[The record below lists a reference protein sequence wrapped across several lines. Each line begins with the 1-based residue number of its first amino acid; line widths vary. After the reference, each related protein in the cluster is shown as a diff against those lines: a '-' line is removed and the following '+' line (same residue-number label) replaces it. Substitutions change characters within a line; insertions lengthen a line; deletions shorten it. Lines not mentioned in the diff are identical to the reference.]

1 MTRANPPTGGASQ
14 LPSLYRPN
22 QQPRTNDRAGFIVC
36 PVMCKLLML
45 GIVGVGSLV
54 AYNYWSDH
62 GGPLPARAVVLEET
76 ATRQAAKL
84 ANRATDEA
92 SYAANKLGVK
102 MSDSALTAKIKSK
115 MALDDGV
122 EARAI
127 DVDTS
132 GSVVTLTGVVA
143 SANERERAV
152 GLARE
157 TAGVTRVV
165 DKLRIKKKAVD

>member
-1 MTRANPPTGGASQ
+1 
-14 LPSLYRPN
+14 
-22 QQPRTNDRAGFIVC
+22 
-36 PVMCKLLML
+36 MCRFLLL
-45 GIVGVGSLV
+45 GIVGLASLA

-62 GGPLPARAVVLEET
+62 GGPLRSSAVVLEET
-76 ATRQAAKL
+76 ATRQAAKV
-84 ANRATDEA
+84 AHRATAEA
-92 SYAANKLGVK
+92 NYAASKLGVT

-132 GSVVTLTGVVA
+132 RSIVTLTGVVA
-143 SANERERAV
+143 SASERDRAL

-157 TAGVTRVV
+157 TEGVTRVV
-165 DKLRIKKKAVD
+165 DKLRIRKKAD